1 MPPHSRLRSLLPLVN
16 TGIALAAAVTL
27 SACGFIPDDGP
38 NARVISRA
46 ATHGPDHPLLQV
58 KLDMATV
65 QALKSAPPPPSPLLT
80 MASSD
85 APNDMIR
92 EGDTLAVAVFE
103 PTGAALFQMTGAP
116 GSMTP
121 VSTSE
126 QTFPPLVVD
135 SEGRIDLPYA
145 GPIKVAGATTEQ
157 AGRLVQIALT
167 AHIPSPQVVVSLVS
181 TKANAVTV
189 LGEVRNVGRFPLGAN
204 SDRLLDLIAA
214 AGGPIKPYQDIDIQI
229 VRGGQMATIPM
240 SEVMNRPDENIRLAP
255 KDQVRLL
262 PDERKFDVFGAL
274 NRVTQTPIVDDRITL
289 AGALSRNGGLD
300 TMSANNSTV
309 YVFRFERP
317 AVIKALGLSG
327 PETSRGVPTV
337 YRLDMR
343 RDAMAF
349 IVADSF
355 EIRNGD
361 MIYVPRA
368 DLVTL
373 NKFMQ
378 AVNAIAQANY
388 SAHVSGVP

>member
-1 MPPHSRLRSLLPLVN
+1 MSV
-16 TGIALAAAVTL
+16 AL
-27 SACGFIPDDGP
+27 SACGFIPNDGP
-38 NARVISRA
+38 TARVISRA
-46 ATHGPDHPLLQV
+46 AAHSPDHQLVTITLN
-58 KLDMATV
+58 MASV
-65 QALKSAPPPPSPLLT
+65 QAIKDAPPAPPPRLT
-80 MASSD
+80 LADSMEA
-85 APNDMIR
+85 NDLIR
-92 EGDTLAVAVFE
+92 AGDTLAVAVFE

-126 QTFPPLVVD
+126 QTFPPLTVD

-145 GPIKVAGATTEQ
+145 GPTEVAGKTTEQ
-157 AGRLVQIALT
+157 AGRLLKAALSSHIA
-167 AHIPSPQVVVSLVS
+167 SPQVIVSLVS
-181 TKANAVTV
+181 SKANTVSV

-214 AGGPIKPYQDIDIQI
+214 AGGPTKPYQDIDIQI
-229 VRGGQMATIPM
+229 VRGDQTATIPM
-240 SEVMNRPDENIRLAP
+240 SEIMRRPDENIRLAP

-262 PDERKFDVFGAL
+262 PNERKFNVFGAL
-274 NRVTQTPIVDDRITL
+274 NRVTQTPIVDDQITL
-289 AGALSRNGGLD
+289 ATALSREGGLD
-300 TMSANNSTV
+300 TLSANNSTV

-317 AVIKALGLSG
+317 AVIKSLGLTG
-327 PETSRGVPTV
+327 LETSRGVPTL

-349 IVADSF
+349 LVADSF
-355 EIRNGD
+355 RIQNGD

-378 AVNAIAQANY
+378 AVNALAQANY
-388 SAHVSGVP
+388 SARVSGVP